1 MGRHLTVYHVSRV
14 LRDRGDALRGGGT
27 SAILLHGIPCIEIF
41 VGPTKLTVEVVGQL
55 LRLPIQIILFPV
67 ADIIVGPELEQ
78 LLPDLF
84 HGIGC
89 GGLDRLRDHVP
100 YHLPHEILGRSRLVL
115 PGGPRIG
122 VSVGEIV
129 DRRFY
134 VTTENG
140 VLAGLLII
148 RYGVIDLV
156 YLVPPLLDAVIV
168 GFLLVLLLLD
178 LVLDKHFLLF
188 Q

>member
-1 MGRHLTVYHVSRV
+1 MGRHLTVYDVRGLLGDGTNALGRGRTPVVLLYRV
-14 LRDRGDALRGGGT
+14 TG
-27 SAILLHGIPCIEIF
+27 IEIF

-78 LLPDLF
+78 FLSYSF
-84 HGIGC
+84 HGIGS

-100 YHLPHEILGRSRLVL
+100 YHLPHEILGRLRLVF

-140 VLAGLLII
+140 VLAGLLVI

>member
-1 MGRHLTVYHVSRV
+1 MEPTPLDEAVRPSSSSTALPVLKYLSAQPNLRSRS
-14 LRDRGDALRGGGT
+14 
-27 SAILLHGIPCIEIF
+27 SASSW
-41 VGPTKLTVEVVGQL
+41 
-55 LRLPIQIILFPV
+55 RLPIQIILFPV

-115 PGGPRIG
+115 PGGPRVG

-178 LVLDKHFLLF
+178 LVLDKHFCCSNSLF
-188 Q
+188 CWSISLEASLE

>member
-1 MGRHLTVYHVSRV
+1 MGRHLTVYNIRGVLGDGTNTFGRGRTPVVLLYRV
-14 LRDRGDALRGGGT
+14 TG
-27 SAILLHGIPCIEIF
+27 IEIF

-115 PGGPRIG
+115 PGGPRVG

-140 VLAGLLII
+140 VLAGLLVI

>member
-1 MGRHLTVYHVSRV
+1 M
-14 LRDRGDALRGGGT
+14 
-27 SAILLHGIPCIEIF
+27 
-41 VGPTKLTVEVVGQL
+41 
-55 LRLPIQIILFPV
+55 
-67 ADIIVGPELEQ
+67 
-78 LLPDLF
+78 
-84 HGIGC
+84 
-89 GGLDRLRDHVP
+89 
-100 YHLPHEILGRSRLVL
+100 RLVL

-140 VLAGLLII
+140 VLAGLLVI
-148 RYGVIDLV
+148 RYGIIDLV
-156 YLVPPLLDAVIV
+156 YLVPPLLDTVIV